1 MKVNNLL
8 DFNIDYE
15 LVDDKN
21 KDNIFKKYNILPLNK
36 DILYLNVATS
46 NISIDSQHISNLLGQ
61 PIKLIETEHK
71 YLELEWQYLTLKI
84 KLYKLAIYSIN
95 VSLVDSNNSYILEF
109 IDELFI
115 FCIKNDVSDIHIE
128 TLDQSVIIRVRI
140 DGVLNQFFRF
150 SINLYPILSSII
162 KFLASLDIS
171 QKRLPLDGRFSRKV
185 DNNIFDFRVSTLP
198 TIYGESIV
206 IRILDN
212 QNIQKSI
219 DDIGFDKDTLN
230 IIKSA
235 ISLSSGMILITGPTG
250 SGKTTTLYSILNF
263 LNSKEKKII
272 TIEDPVEYKLDGI
285 NQVNINSE
293 INLDYK
299 TVLKNIL
306 RQDPD
311 IIMIGEIRDMESL
324 QMAIQASLT
333 GHLVIATLHT
343 NSALETVTRLLDM
356 GAQRYLIASTLKMVL
371 SQRLIRVLCKHCKVT
386 NNELHYYE
394 PVGCTKCNLTGYSS
408 RVVIS
413 ETLKLNDSLSQMITK
428 GDSMIDIL
436 SHAKEFDFKLL
447 EENAMK
453 LVKDGITSLGECYN
467 KL

>member
-36 DILYLNVATS
+36 DVLYLNVATS

-109 IDELFI
+109 IDELFT
-115 FCIKNDVSDIHIE
+115 FCIKNEVSDIHIE

-311 IIMIGEIRDMESL
+311 ILLIGEIRDTLSAKI
-324 QMAIQASLT
+324 AIRAALT

-343 NSALETVTRLLDM
+343 NNSIETITRLIDLKIEP
-356 GAQRYLIASTLKMVL
+356 YLISSTLKMIIA
-371 SQRLIRVLCKHCKVT
+371 QRLVRKLCNDCKQYDNQT
-386 NNELHYYE
+386 KLYI
-394 PVGCTKCNLTGYSS
+394 PKGCAKCNLMGYIN
-408 RVVIS
+408 RTVVAEILEIDKDIASKIS
-413 ETLKLNDSLSQMITK
+413 QNQKIKIDNFRSLSTVAQELLDQGIISK
-428 GDSMIDIL
+428 EEFLSKIDYDI
-436 SHAKEFDFKLL
+436 
-447 EENAMK
+447 
-453 LVKDGITSLGECYN
+453 
-467 KL
+467 